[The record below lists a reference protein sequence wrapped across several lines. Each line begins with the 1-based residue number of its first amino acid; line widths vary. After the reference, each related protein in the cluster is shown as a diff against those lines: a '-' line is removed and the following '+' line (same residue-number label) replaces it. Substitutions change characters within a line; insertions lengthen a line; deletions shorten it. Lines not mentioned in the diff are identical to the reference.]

1 MAQDDTL
8 KASPRG
14 AGRAGH
20 GRPQWWQWFFL
31 YPVFGVALVSAVP
44 EWIDKAHAVAK
55 DLGDRSYKEAKAQQI
70 LFERNIALNP
80 NCLSTP
86 FVAIEAGDI
95 KVDPVLC
102 HRTGDILLRY
112 ETRDGNMRMVW
123 VDLRQHLD
131 SKVAGR
137 PWGAAVAGVPDDL
150 APPREAAEPGREDV
164 RIAQTPVPIV
174 VCVKQEDARTLL
186 RHVSEGGTCF
196 DERIDTMT
204 GWLKSRTQVPCR
216 GPC

>member
-1 MAQDDTL
+1 MAHDDTPN
-8 KASPRG
+8 KSRSG
-14 AGRAGH
+14 SGRAGH

-31 YPVFGVALVSAVP
+31 YPAFGVALVSAVP
-44 EWIDKAHAVAK
+44 TWIDKAHAVAK
-55 DLGDRSYKEAKAQQI
+55 DLGERSYKEAKIQQS

-80 NCLSTP
+80 KCLSTP

-112 ETRDGNMRMVW
+112 ETPDGNMRMVW
-123 VDLRQHLD
+123 VDLQRHLD
-131 SKVAGR
+131 SDFAAL
-137 PWGAAVAGVPDDL
+137 PWGAAVAGVPDGMAQGPD
-150 APPREAAEPGREDV
+150 ADGPDRRDR
-164 RIAQTPVPIV
+164 RIAQTTGPKV

-186 RHVSEGGTCF
+186 RHVSEGRKCF

-204 GWLKSRTQVPCR
+204 GWLKSRTEVPCR